1 MKPLEL
7 ALAFVFGVAFGSFA
21 NVAVFRVPRGF
32 SVVSPGSLCPGCEQ
46 PIAWYDNIPLASFL
60 ILRAK
65 CERCGLARDG
75 LQLGATTAQM
85 SGERR
90 SAIHLFACPSCRD
103 LAPARPANPLHDQ
116 VYSLKDSG
124 KTVFDICS
132 ATGLEKGEVELILGL
147 RNMRS

>member
-1 MKPLEL
+1 MFDRLRRRVDVLRVHESESEVRHAAHLPRLRALLLECDQKKKELEALL
-7 ALAFVFGVAFGSFA
+7 A
-21 NVAVFRVPRGF
+21 RVP
-32 SVVSPGSLCPGCEQ
+32 
-46 PIAWYDNIPLASFL
+46 AA
-60 ILRAK
+60 
-65 CERCGLARDG
+65 GLPKG
-75 LQLGATTAQM
+75 
-85 SGERR
+85 
-90 SAIHLFACPSCRD
+90 D